1 MATPQTQARPSFRM
15 PAQAVLLAALLGL
28 AGPAAAVAEPT
39 GSWLYDGTTDARTI
53 WMSDGAVSEDPSDYF
68 GYSAPIGTQSVVGFA
83 DARAKSEVA
92 TLSADV
98 FAVGSAGR
106 HAAYGS
112 GRANSLYYDFAPGRY
127 IVSFSYELTDP
138 QIGLITLASEA
149 GVEAPDF
156 QQAFTSGSG
165 TFSATLEL
173 DGWIAFYAWASG
185 SASDGTATSFAKLS
199 DLSIVAA
206 PVPEPSTWLLFAG
219 GLMLCSVLRRRGHA
233 ALI

>member
-1 MATPQTQARPSFRM
+1 MSPSQTQTRPSLRM
-15 PAQAVLLAALLGL
+15 PAKAVALVALLGL
-28 AGPAAAVAEPT
+28 AGTAAAAEPS

-53 WMSDGAVSEDPSDYF
+53 WMSDGSVSEDPSEYF

-98 FAVGSAGR
+98 FAVGSAGL
-106 HAAYGS
+106 HTAYGS

-127 IVSFSYELTDP
+127 IVSFGYQLTDS
-138 QIGLITLASEA
+138 QTGLITLASEV
-149 GVEAPDF
+149 GVETSDF

-165 TFSATLEL
+165 TFSATLQL

-185 SASDGTATSFAKLS
+185 GASDGTAISVAKLT

-219 GLMLCSVLRRRGHA
+219 GLMLCGVLRHRGHA
-233 ALI
+233 ALT